1 MAGGK
6 TFGVYQELN
15 MGTNGRTMVK
25 VRVIAHPD
33 VIESVAYALEGLRC
47 VHRAEGSDREKAD
60 G

>member
-1 MAGGK
+1 
-6 TFGVYQELN
+6 